1 MPWPA
6 SVGIIGLGRMGLP
19 MARHLSAAG
28 FPVWGCD
35 TDPKRREMLVG
46 AGGKSTDSPRAL
58 GEICDAV
65 LIMVADDAQVKAV
78 TLGPGGYLETARPG
92 SALII
97 ASSVKPQTCAQIADA
112 ARPKGVGVLDAP
124 VTRGQRAAEAGTL
137 TVLVGGPREVFERCR
152 PVLAAFGRQIF
163 HLDEQVGAGQVAK
176 MANNLLLWTGVAGVH
191 AAFSLARRLG
201 VRPTRLR
208 EALAASSADSYV
220 LREMDLLTLAWPDKD
235 LAQLAAMAEDA
246 GIALPL
252 VGYVRELISGV
263 TREELRRLCSDEIP

>member
-1 MPWPA
+1 MG
-6 SVGIIGLGRMGLP
+6 VIGLGRMGLP
-19 MARHLSAAG
+19 MARHLLTAG
-28 FPVWGCD
+28 FAVWGCD
-35 TDPKRREMLVG
+35 TDSQRGELLVG
-46 AGGKSTDSPRAL
+46 AGGTSAESPRAL
-58 GEICDAV
+58 GEVCDAILV
-65 LIMVADDAQVKAV
+65 MVADDAQVTTV
-78 TLGPGGYLETARPG
+78 TVGPGGALESARAG

-97 ASSVKPQTCAQIADA
+97 ASSVTPQTCTHIAEA
-112 ARPKGVGVLDAP
+112 ARAKGVGVLDAP

-152 PVLAAFGRQIF
+152 PVFAAFGRQVF

-220 LREMDLLTLAWPDKD
+220 LREMELLTLAWPEKD
-235 LAQLAAMAEDA
+235 LAQLAAMADDA

-252 VGYVRELISGV
+252 VGYVRELMRGL

>member
-19 MARHLSAAG
+19 MARHLHAAG
-28 FPVWGCD
+28 FGVWGCD
-35 TDPKRREMLVG
+35 VDPQRREMLAG
-46 AGGKSTDSPRAL
+46 AGGTSTDSPRAL

-65 LIMVADDAQVKAV
+65 LVMVADDAQVHAV
-78 TLGPGGYLETARPG
+78 TAGPGGCLEAARPG
-92 SALII
+92 VALII
-97 ASSVKPQTCAQIADA
+97 SSSVTPQTCAQIADA
-112 ARPKGVGVLDAP
+112 ARQKRVGVLDAP

-137 TVLVGGPREVFERCR
+137 TVLVGGPRELFERCR
-152 PVLAAFGRQIF
+152 PVFAAFGKQIF
-163 HLDEQVGAGQVAK
+163 HLGEQVGAGQVAK

-220 LREMDLLTLAWPDKD
+220 LREMHLLTLAWPEKD

-252 VGYVRELISGV
+252 VGYVREFMRGV
-263 TREELRRLCSDEIP
+263 TRDDLARLCTDEPT

>member
-6 SVGIIGLGRMGLP
+6 SVGIVGLGRMGLP
-19 MARHLSAAG
+19 MARHLQAAG
-28 FPVWGCD
+28 FAVWGCD
-35 TDPKRREMLVG
+35 VDPERREMLVS
-46 AGGKSTDSPRAL
+46 AGGKSADSPRAL
-58 GEICDAV
+58 GRTCDVV
-65 LIMVADDAQVKAV
+65 LVMVADDAQVKAV
-78 TLGPGGYLETARPG
+78 TMGPGGCLETARPG
-92 SALII
+92 AALII
-97 ASSVKPQTCAQIADA
+97 GSSVRPQTCAEIADA
-112 ARPKGVGVLDAP
+112 ARLKGVGVLDAP

-137 TVLVGGPREVFERCR
+137 TVLVGGPHELFERCR
-152 PVLAAFGRQIF
+152 PVFAAFGKQVF

-220 LREMDLLTLAWPDKD
+220 LREMDLLTLAWPEKD

-246 GIALPL
+246 GMALPL
-252 VGYVRELISGV
+252 VGYVRELMRGV
-263 TREELRRLCSDEIP
+263 TREDLRRLCNDEPT